1 MEKVKTMLRFMRSV
15 FLLISLLVCTVATA
29 QDAPLS
35 LKQAKAAHDKA
46 DKALND
52 AWAAAK
58 SALPEPEF
66 NKLKEDQRAW
76 VAHRDYLARSPM
88 YTGASF
94 QGELPLDAPE
104 YLEAAASMA
113 DDRTAWLRGLVREWA
128 PDETLTG
135 VWTDSHGGRIG
146 IVEAEGRLHFVME
159 CVRGPTSHVGG
170 LSGVAAWNEH
180 IGWFSDK
187 GRGDKGGD
195 PETNLSFILRDRRL
209 EIIGANT
216 GYYHGARAYF
226 DGDYVKTGT
235 LDAKAQAKVVKAANL
250 GEIPEE

>member
-1 MEKVKTMLRFMRSV
+1 
-15 FLLISLLVCTVATA
+15 
-29 QDAPLS
+29 
-35 LKQAKAAHDKA
+35 
-46 DKALND
+46 
-52 AWAAAK
+52 
-58 SALPEPEF
+58 
-66 NKLKEDQRAW
+66 
-76 VAHRDYLARSPM
+76 
-88 YTGASF
+88 
-94 QGELPLDAPE
+94 
-104 YLEAAASMA
+104 
-113 DDRTAWLRGLVREWA
+113 
-128 PDETLTG
+128 
-135 VWTDSHGGRIG
+135 
-146 IVEAEGRLHFVME
+146 ME

-195 PETNLSFILRDRRL
+195 PETNVSFILRDRRL

-226 DGDYVKTGT
+226 DGDYVKTGM